1 MFYLDWIKGIS
12 FSHKMKKAIKMM
24 KNLSMFYEV
33 RLSMD
38 CEFRNS
44 TIYMKVYLVVSETHS
59 PWTSKPH
66 KTWTSELAVYGRDTS

>member
-12 FSHKMKKAIKMM
+12 FSHKM

-59 PWTSKPH
+59 PWTS
-66 KTWTSELAVYGRDTS
+66 ELAVYGCDTS